1 MIIQKIFQDNI
12 CLLSGCQRSGKSL
25 ITAILPSLKKIE
37 IINKEPI
44 LGAIFAMYQTGEL
57 KNKAANYL
65 ISFVLSNV
73 NYANFLGRKI
83 NLKKSDETSI
93 YHLLNYK
100 NYLKKI
106 TTKSKI
112 NLRKLKNNKTIIYDT
127 HNVLLNLGLWS
138 NLNKNIKI
146 INIERHPITLIYS
159 WYKNGFGNF
168 RYSPISQILLYK
180 YKNKLVPYYAL
191 KWKKKYIKMRELDRI
206 INIIYY
212 VIRKSDLEYKK
223 FKNKNKIL
231 RIKYENVLKNPH
243 ANLKKIE
250 KFLSYKSK
258 IFFNRYS
265 KKVNASKKISE
276 NDIHKKLIYLKKN
289 SSKDSH
295 KKIHELI
302 SLYSKHNF

>member
-1 MIIQKIFQDNI
+1 
-12 CLLSGCQRSGKSL
+12 
-25 ITAILPSLKKIE
+25 
-37 IINKEPI
+37 
-44 LGAIFAMYQTGEL
+44 
-57 KNKAANYL
+57 
-65 ISFVLSNV
+65 
-73 NYANFLGRKI
+73 
-83 NLKKSDETSI
+83 
-93 YHLLNYK
+93 
-100 NYLKKI
+100 
-106 TTKSKI
+106 
-112 NLRKLKNNKTIIYDT
+112 
-127 HNVLLNLGLWS
+127 
-138 NLNKNIKI
+138 
-146 INIERHPITLIYS
+146 
-159 WYKNGFGNF
+159 
-168 RYSPISQILLYK
+168 
-180 YKNKLVPYYAL
+180 
-191 KWKKKYIKMRELDRI
+191 MRELDRI

-265 KKVNASKKISE
+265 KKVNVSKKISE

>member
-1 MIIQKIFQDNI
+1 MPEEFIELIHKNTGITIEQATQEYKTWNDN
-12 CLLSGCQRSGKSL
+12 RDNTKRV
-25 ITAILPSLKKIE
+25 KKLDGTCSE
-37 IINKEPI
+37 IIMNK
-44 LGAIFAMYQTGEL
+44 
-57 KNKAANYL
+57 YL
-65 ISFVLSNV
+65 NRHISFDIFNAQS
-73 NYANFLGRKI
+73 R
-83 NLKKSDETSI
+83 E
-93 YHLLNYK
+93 
-100 NYLKKI
+100 
-106 TTKSKI
+106 
-112 NLRKLKNNKTIIYDT
+112 
-127 HNVLLNLGLWS
+127 
-138 NLNKNIKI
+138 
-146 INIERHPITLIYS
+146 
-159 WYKNGFGNF
+159 
-168 RYSPISQILLYK
+168 
-180 YKNKLVPYYAL
+180 
-191 KWKKKYIKMRELDRI
+191 ELDRI

-265 KKVNASKKISE
+265 KKVNVSKKISE